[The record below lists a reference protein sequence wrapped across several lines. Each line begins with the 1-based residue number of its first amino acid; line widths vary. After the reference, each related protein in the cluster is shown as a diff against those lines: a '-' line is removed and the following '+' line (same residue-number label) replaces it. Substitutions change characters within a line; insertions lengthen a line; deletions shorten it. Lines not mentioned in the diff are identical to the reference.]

1 MSELHGPEGLTI
13 LVNSRLL
20 AVACHTDHTVRLL
33 SLDNGEEVARM
44 TGESGS
50 DRQGDHRDDRDS
62 NYNRTRTRNK
72 ISMLSNET
80 KMEKKEKKVTGV
92 KGVKGVKGWKSPV
105 GVASFVEKT
114 NHRDVL
120 YVTTGW
126 SRTSDAIIA
135 FDVEQS
141 IQSEDEQ
148 ADEAKITIVRQR
160 GQPWIH
166 MKELKGPA
174 GMDVMNDGE
183 SIFVASYQSHRV
195 LVYKENITQLHLVA
209 NLRL

>member
-1 MSELHGPEGLTI
+1 MSKLHGPEGLTI

-20 AVACHTDHTVRLL
+20 AVACHTDHTVRLF

-44 TGESGS
+44 TGGNGS
-50 DRQGDHRDDRDS
+50 EHQGDRRDS
-62 NYNRTRTRNK
+62 SLGNSDSNFNRTRNN
-72 ISMLSNET
+72 ISMLSV
-80 KMEKKEKKVTGV
+80 KEEVKEV
-92 KGVKGVKGWKSPV
+92 KGVKGVKGEGWKSPV

-114 NHRDVL
+114 NRRRDVL

-135 FDVEQS
+135 FDVEQL
-141 IQSEDEQ
+141 IQSENEQ
-148 ADEAKITIVRQR
+148 VDKAKITIVRQR

-195 LVYKENITQLHLVA
+195 LVYMENITLLNLVA
-209 NLRL
+209 SLRL